1 MKKFFTPIFLI
12 LLLTTGAEQ
21 VFAENPIKYPGKLDT
36 KFSDSLSAN
45 FMSLYNP
52 VDIFDT
58 VSRVWKL
65 QSENQRIEN
74 QDGSRARPIL
84 NLGSVPDVLLK
95 YQSDAVLQ
103 WGYSYRDLIL
113 LLRIG
118 VKAEDFNHL
127 DFQPRRENK
136 HLIYRNPN
144 LNFLIGFWL
153 KW

>member
-1 MKKFFTPIFLI
+1 MKKLFTPIFLI
-12 LLLTTGAEQ
+12 LLLTMGAEQ
-21 VFAENPIKYPGKLDT
+21 VFAEDSTKYPGKIDI

-45 FMSLYNP
+45 FMSFYNP

-65 QSENQRIEN
+65 QSESQRIEN
-74 QDGSRARPIL
+74 QDGLRARPIL
-84 NLGSVPDVLLK
+84 NLGSVPYVLLK

-113 LLRIG
+113 LLRIK

-127 DFQPRRENK
+127 DFQPPRENN
-136 HLIYRNPN
+136 HLISN
-144 LNFLIGFWL
+144 LNFLIDFWL
-153 KW
+153 NW